1 MKTIIKTDIS
11 CIHAQKALPKSIENK
26 YKFHTVS
33 LKTSHQKQSNSQDI
47 LNDHIR
53 RVTIKVEI

>member
-1 MKTIIKTDIS
+1 M
-11 CIHAQKALPKSIENK
+11 HAKKALPKSIENK
-26 YKFHTVS
+26 YKFPTVS